1 MGTPFS
7 DRLWVRCARQAAG
20 CPAPVPVGT
29 AVRGTPRAGSRAG
42 RGAGSGHSVWLA
54 PVHHPQSTDGS
65 PDPCSNP
72 LWHFVPSPT
81 PVPSWEEAL
90 ALSQLHNRTNY
101 TISPHTTRGHPPGPG
116 RAAALSPCPRGSPRP
131 PSAGHPALGGGA
143 AGMAALG
150 GLAAGALLLLLL
162 LLLLAAGLY
171 CCYVRH
177 IHAKYDH
184 IPGAPRESFLFGHL
198 PIIWRMMEKQ
208 ELIHDLFLQWSEKYG
223 PVIRFNAFHRVSV
236 MILSPEGV
244 KEFLMSPQYSK
255 DPLVYGR
262 IFNMFGVRFLGNGLV
277 TDRNYE
283 HWHKQR
289 KVMDPAFSRTY
300 LIGLM
305 ETFNEKAEELM
316 EKLEE
321 KADGKKEFSMLT
333 MMSRVTLDVIAKIA
347 FGLELN
353 ALSDDR
359 TPFPHAVTMI
369 MKGMTEMRIP
379 FVKYMPGKQKMIK
392 EARESL
398 RLLRR
403 VGKECID
410 QRREAIQS
418 GKEDTL
424 DILTQILKGD
434 ALEETRDDENMLD
447 NFVTFFVAG
456 HETTANQLSFTVMAL
471 AQHPEIMERVQA
483 EVDEVLG
490 AKRDISYED
499 LGKLKYLSQVLKES
513 LRLYPPVPGT
523 VRWTEK
529 ENVIEG
535 VRIPANTTVI
545 FSTYIMGR
553 MERYFEDPLT
563 FNPDRFSKDAP
574 KPYYSYFPFSLG
586 PRSCI
591 GQVFAQMEAK
601 VVMAKLL
608 QRFEFQLVPGQSF
621 KLLDSGTL
629 RPLDGV
635 MCKLKPRSLP
645 KRFQA

>member
-1 MGTPFS
+1 
-7 DRLWVRCARQAAG
+7 
-20 CPAPVPVGT
+20 
-29 AVRGTPRAGSRAG
+29 
-42 RGAGSGHSVWLA
+42 
-54 PVHHPQSTDGS
+54 
-65 PDPCSNP
+65 
-72 LWHFVPSPT
+72 
-81 PVPSWEEAL
+81 
-90 ALSQLHNRTNY
+90 
-101 TISPHTTRGHPPGPG
+101 
-116 RAAALSPCPRGSPRP
+116 
-131 PSAGHPALGGGA
+131 
-143 AGMAALG
+143 MAALG
-150 GLAAGALLLLLL
+150 TAVALLLALP
-162 LLLLAAGLY
+162 LLALGLY
-171 CCYVRH
+171 CCYVRRV
-177 IHAKYDH
+177 HAKYDH

-198 PIIWRMMEKQ
+198 PILWRMLRKQ
-208 ELIHDLFLQWSEKYG
+208 EFVHDLFLQWAEQYG
-223 PVIRFNAFHRVSV
+223 PIVRFNAFHRVSV

-244 KEFLMSPQYSK
+244 KEFLMSSQYPK
-255 DPLVYGR
+255 DRLVYGR
-262 IFNMFGVRFLGNGLV
+262 IFNLFGERFLGNGLV
-277 TDRNYE
+277 TVYNHE
-283 HWHKQR
+283 LWHKQR

-316 EKLEE
+316 EKLDE

-333 MMSRVTLDVIAKIA
+333 MMNRVTMDVIAKVA

-353 ALSDDR
+353 ALSDDQ

-369 MKGMTEMRIP
+369 LEGMTKARLP
-379 FVKYMPGKQKMIK
+379 FLRYMPWKQKLVK
-392 EARESL
+392 EVKESV

-410 QRREAIQS
+410 QRREAIRN
-418 GKEDTL
+418 GKEASL

-434 ALEETRDDENMLD
+434 ALEETTDDEGILD
-447 NFVTFFVAG
+447 NFITFFVAG

-471 AQHPEIMERVQA
+471 AQHPEILERVQV

-490 AKRDISYED
+490 SKRDIDYED
-499 LGKLKYLSQVLKES
+499 LGKLTYLSQVLKES

-523 VRWTEK
+523 VRWLEK
-529 ENVIEG
+529 ERIINN
-535 VRIPANTTVI
+535 VRIPANTTLI

-553 MERYFEDPLT
+553 MESYFKDPLT

-574 KPYYSYFPFSLG
+574 KPYYCYFPFSLG

-621 KLLDSGTL
+621 KLLDAGTI

-635 MCKLKPRSLP
+635 MCKLKLRSLA
-645 KRFQA
+645 RGCQA

>member
-1 MGTPFS
+1 MEALG
-7 DRLWVRCARQAAG
+7 AAAG
-20 CPAPVPVGT
+20 
-29 AVRGTPRAGSRAG
+29 
-42 RGAGSGHSVWLA
+42 L
-54 PVHHPQSTDGS
+54 
-65 PDPCSNP
+65 
-72 LWHFVPSPT
+72 L
-81 PVPSWEEAL
+81 L
-90 ALSQLHNRTNY
+90 ALS
-101 TISPHTTRGHPPGPG
+101 
-116 RAAALSPCPRGSPRP
+116 
-131 PSAGHPALGGGA
+131 
-143 AGMAALG
+143 
-150 GLAAGALLLLLL
+150 
-162 LLLLAAGLY
+162 LLAFGLY
-171 CCYVRH
+171 CCYVKY

-198 PIIWRMMEKQ
+198 PILWRMLRKQ
-208 ELIHDLFLQWSEKYG
+208 EFMHDLFLQWAEKYG
-223 PVIRFNAFHRVSV
+223 PIVRLNAFHRVSV

-244 KEFLMSPQYSK
+244 KEFLMSPQYPK
-255 DPLVYGR
+255 DRLVYGR
-262 IFNMFGVRFLGNGLV
+262 IFNIFGERFLGNGLV
-277 TDRNYE
+277 TVCNHE

-289 KVMDPAFSRTY
+289 KIMDPAFSRTY

-333 MMSRVTLDVIAKIA
+333 MMNRVTMDIIAKVA

-353 ALSDDR
+353 ALSDDQ
-359 TPFPHAVTMI
+359 TPFPHAVTVVLE
-369 MKGMTEMRIP
+369 GMTKMRVP
-379 FVKYMPGKQKMIK
+379 FMRYMPGKQKLVK
-392 EARESL
+392 EVKESV

-410 QRREAIQS
+410 QRREAIQN
-418 GKEDTL
+418 GKEATL

-434 ALEETRDDENMLD
+434 ALEETRDDENILD
-447 NFVTFFVAG
+447 NFITFFVAG

-471 AQHPEIMERVQA
+471 AQHPEILERLQA

-490 AKRDISYED
+490 AKRDIDYED
-499 LGKLKYLSQVLKES
+499 LGKLTYLSQVLKES
-513 LRLYPPVPGT
+513 LRLYPPLPGT
-523 VRWTEK
+523 VRWMEK
-529 ENVIEG
+529 EHVIDG
-535 VRIPANTTVI
+535 VRIPANTTLV

-553 MERYFEDPLT
+553 MERYFKDPLT

-574 KPYYSYFPFSLG
+574 KPYYCYFPFSLG

-621 KLLDSGTL
+621 KLLDAGTF

-635 MCKLKPRSLP
+635 MCKLKARSLA
-645 KRFQA
+645 RGCQA